1 MEPDGDP
8 PNRRTDGSPG
18 DFFLRAQTSR
28 RKRKKTGKKKRYK
41 EKKKDTTMQDRKI
54 PRNSF
59 LQAERDTS
67 NVHHRAAALAPRS
80 VTAVSGEA

>member
-1 MEPDGDP
+1 METHPTDG
-8 PNRRTDGSPG
+8 RTDLLEI
-18 DFFLRAQTSR
+18 FFFEHKHHDENEKKQE
-28 RKRKKTGKKKRYK
+28 KRSGIKK
-41 EKKKDTTMQDRKI
+41 KKKDTTMQDRKI

-80 VTAVSGEA
+80 LTAVSGEA